1 MKSKLVLPI
10 LALSICVL
18 PGLTC
23 PSDCGETEPNP
34 AVDRIDFTLVSGG
47 GTMGDVRIDGVVEN
61 KGGGTFDSSAGKQS
75 VQLLEGS
82 GINFTVVA
90 TQDFEDLAPG
100 ETVTVSFTKVGW
112 STVNEFPPDYRVFI
126 VYDPDISMDG
136 NDNND
141 DCATSDN
148 TLERSGSE
156 INDLF

>member
-1 MKSKLVLPI
+1 MKSKFVFPL

-23 PSDCGETEPNP
+23 PADCGETEPNP

-47 GTMGDVRIDGVVEN
+47 GTMGDVQIDGVVEN
-61 KGGGTFDSSAGKQS
+61 KGGGTFDSSAGQQS

-90 TQDFEDLAPG
+90 TQEFEDLAPG
-100 ETVTVSFTKVGW
+100 ETVTVTFTKIGW
-112 STVNEFPPDYRVFI
+112 STVNEFPPNYRVII
-126 VYDPDISMDG
+126 VYDPDILMDG

-148 TLERSGSE
+148 TLEKDGGE
-156 INDLF
+156 INALF

>member
-1 MKSKLVLPI
+1 MKSKFVLPL

-23 PSDCGETEPNP
+23 PSDCGPTDPNP

-61 KGGGTFDSSAGKQS
+61 KGGGAFDSSAGQQR
-75 VQLLEGS
+75 VQLFEG
-82 GINFTVVA
+82 TTLVA
-90 TQDFEDLAPG
+90 TQEFVRLDPG
-100 ETVTVSFTKVGW
+100 ETVTVSFVRIDFDT
-112 STVNEFPPDYRVFI
+112 TNEFPPDYRVVI
-126 VYDPDISMDG
+126 TYDPDISTDG

-148 TLERSGSE
+148 ALERSGSE

>member
-1 MKSKLVLPI
+1 M
-10 LALSICVL
+10 
-18 PGLTC
+18 
-23 PSDCGETEPNP
+23 
-34 AVDRIDFTLVSGG
+34 
-47 GTMGDVRIDGVVEN
+47 
-61 KGGGTFDSSAGKQS
+61 
-75 VQLLEGS
+75 QLLEGS

-126 VYDPDISMDG
+126 VYAPDIFMDG